1 MVTADFGPEI
11 ELTLF
16 LRMRAKEIAKSLGR
30 MYTNRRVIPLLQ
42 EIEVAGA
49 NGRVRFSTGSFEI
62 AVSAHGQLNCR
73 LTSRKIVEILFLLT
87 GNHS

>member
-49 NGRVRFSTGSFEI
+49 NGRVRFLTGSF
-62 AVSAHGQLNCR
+62 
-73 LTSRKIVEILFLLT
+73 
-87 GNHS
+87 